1 MTIGAAELC
10 LRFDPEFSRTRLGE
24 FGCVHDVPK
33 KSFEDSSWILPLTL
47 LGVGEGD
54 EEENEAEEH
63 QLIDGR
69 ACESLMLKA
78 YR

>member
-10 LRFDPEFSRTRLGE
+10 LRFDPEFSRTGLGE
-24 FGCVHDVPK
+24 FRCVQDVPEE
-33 KSFEDSSWILPLTL
+33 SFQDPSWILPLTL

-54 EEENEAEEH
+54 EDENEAEER
-63 QLIDGR
+63 QLIGGR
-69 ACESLMLKA
+69 VCESLMLKA